1 MVHEVENTGLNFS
14 RDLIVQNTTAQIHGE
29 NTSRDKSNPGLI
41 NQLQRRNSTGSTP
54 RLIRHVSTS
63 RAASPTHMMQSRTSS
78 PSPTLQMPNQ
88 SKSDARRAPSPSRF
102 MRNSSVSASPSRR
115 ISSRASTPVRQL
127 SSPAQLLVGRD
138 NKTAGRVTRR
148 RSIPTGRVSNHHVT
162 AMAAASVFTSPRRHR
177 KVNGNIGPSRHL
189 EPVNRTRHPTAQKTV
204 SYGGTLSNGDG
215 EGFLRTL
222 DSIPAHSGS
231 RSAYDFVEA
240 KKRSRKK
247 IKRNSSQA
255 DIFDVQLDL
264 HDDEDS
270 EVSVDDKPWL
280 PTGIYAVFLI
290 TLWTAVVRLVDSVEE
305 NGPVNCTNGEETR
318 LWICAASFSLVQG
331 LAEAFW
337 QRKNLLKVLF
347 SMTCLFGYF
356 IISHVQPLSCR
367 VGADK
372 VTEISKWQS
381 AINFFVS
388 AMLGIRIYQ
397 HIQELMLE
405 KKSRKARRKRSQ
417 VREEPDEFEGLPE
430 RVL

>member
-1 MVHEVENTGLNFS
+1 MQEVGNTGLNFS
-14 RDLIVQNTTAQIHGE
+14 RDLIVQNTTAEIHGE

-63 RAASPTHMMQSRTSS
+63 RTASPTHMMQSRTSS
-78 PSPTLQMPNQ
+78 PSPTFHMPNQ
-88 SKSDARRAPSPSRF
+88 SKSEARRAPSPARF
-102 MRNSSVSASPSRR
+102 TPNCSVSPSPSRR

-127 SSPAQLLVGRD
+127 SSPAQLSVGRD

-148 RSIPTGRVSNHHVT
+148 RSTPTGRVSNHHVT

-177 KVNGNIGPSRHL
+177 KVNGNIRPSRHL

-240 KKRSRKK
+240 KKRRRNK

-280 PTGIYAVFLI
+280 PTGIYAIFLI

-305 NGPVNCTNGEETR
+305 NGSVNCTNGEETR

-367 VGADK
+367 IGADK

-381 AINFFVS
+381 AMNFFVS

-405 KKSRKARRKRSQ
+405 KKSRTARRKRSQ

-430 RVL
+430 GVL